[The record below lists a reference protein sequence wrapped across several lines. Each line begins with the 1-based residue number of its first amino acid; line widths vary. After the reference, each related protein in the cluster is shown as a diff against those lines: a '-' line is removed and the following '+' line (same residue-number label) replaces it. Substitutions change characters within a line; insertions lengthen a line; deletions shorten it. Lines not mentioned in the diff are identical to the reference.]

1 MGKIVRFT
9 LAGLASAMLLASA
22 PAAMAARHTPDRGGV
37 TATGSCSGAS
47 TWKLTASPENG
58 RVEVQFEVDSNV
70 VGQTWKV
77 RLSDNGT
84 FFFKGSAVTQ
94 GPSGSFEVRKLATDQ
109 AGSDLILGQAKN
121 ASTGETCEGSVTL

>member
-22 PAAMAARHTPDRGGV
+22 PAAMAVRHAPAKDGV
-37 TATGSCSGAS
+37 TATGPCSGAS

-58 RVEVQFEVDSNV
+58 GVEVQFEVDSNV

-84 FFFKGSAVTQ
+84 VFFKGSAVTQ
-94 GPSGSFEVRKLATDQ
+94 GPSGSFEVRKFATDQ
-109 AGSDLILGQAKN
+109 AGSDLILGLAKN
-121 ASTGETCEGSVTL
+121 TATGETCEGSVTL

>member
-9 LAGLASAMLLASA
+9 LAGLAAAMLLASA
-22 PAAMAARHTPDRGGV
+22 PAAMAARHAPAKDGV
-37 TATGSCSGAS
+37 TATGACSGAS
-47 TWKLTASPENG
+47 TWKLTASPENA
-58 RVEVQFEVDSNV
+58 RVEVQFEVDANV

-94 GPSGSFEVRKLATDQ
+94 GPSGSFEVRKLTTDQ
-109 AGSDLILGQAKN
+109 TGSDVILGQAKN
-121 ASTGETCEGSVTL
+121 PATGETCEGSVTF